1 MSYVANSNV
10 SNLLGY
16 GLKHTQC
23 SSPMLPLMRCLRK
36 KFVRALV
43 EQQLKIDW
51 GLTNTKL
58 VCLTKKPSDMTLPAF
73 VPRSTQL
80 KLLLLGSG
88 PSVSLIPRDTCWIVA
103 YIASHLVLTSLT
115 NIKVTVSTACL
126 SKINKTELKRMRAL
140 LFAKRFCQKE
150 KSIKKVATLSQNFKL
165 WQRKEKR
172 VFSPLG
178 ESLAWKSTQLR
189 SFLNS
194 ISLKW

>member
-126 SKINKTELKRMRAL
+126 SKINWIEKNARIII
-140 LFAKRFCQKE
+140 CQKVLP
-150 KSIKKVATLSQNFKL
+150 KRKKHKKRLQHYHKILSSD
-165 WQRKEKR
+165 KEKKNA
-172 VFSPLG
+172 F
-178 ESLAWKSTQLR
+178 
-189 SFLNS
+189 FL
-194 ISLKW
+194 LLVRA